1 MKRKIFSKLLMGA
14 FLIASVSMF
23 VSCKDYD
30 DDISANKKAIESAQ
44 TDLNSKITAL
54 QSALDA
60 AKSDFNTK
68 LADYATKAALA
79 TTDANV
85 ATNKQAI
92 ADAQAAAKTAQD
104 ALQAAIDANKAAAE
118 AGDAAALAAIEEAK
132 AAAAA
137 AAAKAEELSTANAQ
151 EIAKTNEA
159 VEALKQALT
168 AYATVEQLNAAVQ
181 AAQAT
186 LQTEISGKASKED
199 LAALEAALNAQIAT
213 INANLPE
220 LVAPFAKS
228 TDVKDWI
235 AAAVKNLA
243 DQEYVNKA
251 ISAALDPYAK
261 AEDVNKALEALQKSL
276 NAYAKADDL
285 KNYLSTEAFDT
296 FKASLNDV
304 ARKSDIKDW
313 VTTDA
318 LEARGYASAS
328 DLSTLAGKFETLAKN
343 ISTLN
348 DPAKVAVMVEQVGK
362 ISGIADDIATIKGD
376 VAKAQTAEQVQNLIK
391 EANKTIE
398 ANIKNLNILSVG
410 LSKRLTSLVLKPEF
424 YWEGIEAIEVPYI
437 LQTPVFAE
445 KKADYKFSYKLT
457 TDPAGDK
464 VVDVVVKNYMGWLQT
479 DKAINNRELAKY
491 VVATAPAHH
500 SLLPLTAAEQKLVVK
515 TDIAYGG
522 VAEYHLNPSK
532 ADINNATI
540 TFYDRLADTYTRS
553 LTGLN
558 IAPKDGKYTAESE
571 YNKIVDG
578 NILQVPF
585 TVNYKWLHDTFVAWA
600 NTGST
605 AIDPAWD
612 TDKDGS
618 YGSKANKSYQLPYIS
633 LEVSVP
639 AVNGADG
646 KEATPA
652 QDVNSDY
659 ALVVPAEYEI
669 VALADK
675 APETDL
681 DQETF
686 LWKKGDKWVN
696 PHEIRKN
703 HLYETVG
710 YNDSGIQAED
720 ANKANKKFNDAK
732 AYGAIPMPATHS
744 VLYNGEIDLMDYV
757 ETHANY
763 TTYTKYGMSTTDQTM
778 DPALL
783 AKLGLSYKFTIVD
796 YMIGT
801 EKTSESAHIQQHDG
815 KATGSKFI
823 PRSVT
828 EKGETIKDKTA
839 TREVID
845 REPLIR
851 VDLVTS
857 KGEIIRY
864 GYIKLRIVGE
874 KQIIDDV
881 PVEIT
886 LNDMLYMNCGNEAK
900 ITWSQVENLILA
912 KLGKEGYTKQEFEQ
926 DYKLD
931 VYGDY
936 SFMPYI
942 DPSKITGDTDPAGPL
957 YTHKWMAKRYFKNAK
972 GAYEPAIDGDKVEC
986 DDDSVVVYNAKGVN
1000 VGWSNTNNHFGEVW
1014 YTPHDNS
1021 TEGHNWDEQTNV
1033 LIWNLYPGNGTDFKA
1048 SRTTSTT
1055 TVTKEQAG
1063 NMNKAKYAA
1072 LRDAVGI
1079 DYDNH
1084 QSTKELSTVVRFINK
1099 KTGAS
1104 VWVTLIIP
1112 KTKIEFNW
1120 GEIANKDWSHW
1131 WKMNTQNFGVE
1142 QDKAPYWDEFDT
1154 HMNTP
1159 VPAYKGYKWLEV
1171 TDFKQDLRD
1180 YWHAPEEMVKMNGAK
1195 ANYSKFYAPA
1205 PGAPVDIDFIFVTPK
1220 DKLNSDGVSAAADGT
1235 WVVVGASGTK
1245 WTLKIAAG
1253 NKKIQ
1258 AVKKNGVAYG
1268 PEDVCELI
1276 ANPEDGETTVLY
1288 YRGVEDAANLYP
1300 AATDLVNKSGRYD
1313 ETGAKRFG
1321 AGTAMGEQAD
1331 PAYLMKN
1338 IDETFTAY
1346 IKVNVTHFCY
1356 DPLISKQYFNVRVL
1370 RPINVAGKE
1379 KKIKDIPNVMQ
1390 KISLR
1395 DLVDIVDYRD
1405 IPVVGRYAGAQAAA
1419 NNAFGIAAPKWDD
1432 VSAGVMSGTGT
1443 VKVQNAGVPYEF
1455 YQVQDLAVMYSEI
1468 LSDHQAPYAFRN
1480 AGALRKAAD
1489 IEAAL
1494 KAGNVKAVKDIPS
1507 LRGGLEGKDYKVAT
1521 NPRVLSLWSND
1532 ADHSLKVENT
1542 WATAQLV
1549 DMTQV
1554 NTHSKGIGKIE
1565 YTNNSG
1571 ITQLFHIYVPIAVKY
1586 NWGNIKLDNT
1596 FGKPAKLDNNYT
1608 QKVWAVITVDPSYLG
1623 E

>member
-30 DDISANKKAIESAQ
+30 DDISANTKAIEAVQS
-44 TDLNSKITAL
+44 DLQAKVSAL

-60 AKSDFNTK
+60 AKSEFNTK

-79 TTDANV
+79 TTDGNV
-85 ATNKQAI
+85 ATNASGIKTN
-92 ADAQAAAKTAQD
+92 ADA
-104 ALQAAIDANKAAAE
+104 
-118 AGDAAALAAIEEAK
+118 
-132 AAAAA
+132 
-137 AAAKAEELSTANAQ
+137 
-151 EIAKTNEA
+151 IAKTNDA
-159 VEALKQALT
+159 VNALKDALT

-181 AAQAT
+181 QAQAT
-186 LQTEISGKASKED
+186 LETAISGKASQED
-199 LAALEAALNAQIAT
+199 LKALETALNAQIAT

-228 TDVKDWI
+228 DDVKDWI
-235 AAAVKNLA
+235 AAATKNLA
-243 DQEYVNKA
+243 DQESVNN
-251 ISAALDPYAK
+251 ALATALASYAK
-261 AEDVNKALEALQKSL
+261 SADLEAYAKTADLAAYVKEGDMQKALQELQASL

-285 KNYLSTEAFDT
+285 KNYLTTSAFDT
-296 FKASLNDV
+296 FKNSLNDV

-318 LEARGYASAS
+318 LKAAGYATAADLK
-328 DLSTLAGKFETLAKN
+328 DLSDKFTALSKN

-348 DPAKVAVMVEQVGK
+348 DPEKVSTIITEVGK
-362 ISGIADDIATIKGD
+362 IATIQNDLKTIKTT
-376 VAKAQTAEQVQNLIK
+376 AEAAQTADQVKAAIK

-398 ANIKNLNILSVG
+398 ANVANLSILTVG
-410 LSKRLTSLVLKPEF
+410 LSKRLTSIVLKPEF

-437 LQTPVFAE
+437 LKTPVFKEEA
-445 KKADYKFSYKLT
+445 KDYKFSYKLT
-457 TDPAGDK
+457 SDPAGDK
-464 VVDVVVKNYMGWLQT
+464 TIDVTVKKYMGWLQT
-479 DKAINNRELAKY
+479 DSKINNRELSKY
-491 VVATAPAHH
+491 VVAAAPAHH
-500 SLLPLTAAEQKLVVK
+500 ELLPLTAAEQKLVKK

-522 VAEYHLNPSK
+522 VAEYHLNPSN
-532 ADINNATI
+532 ADIEGASI
-540 TFYDRLADTYTRS
+540 GFYDRLADTYTRS
-553 LTGLN
+553 LTALD
-558 IAPKDGKYTAESE
+558 IKAKEAKYTKDGQ
-571 YNKIVDG
+571 YNKIVSG

-585 TVNYKWLHDTFVAWA
+585 TVNYQQLHDWFIAWT

-605 AIDPAWD
+605 TIDPAWD
-612 TDKDGS
+612 TDNDGS
-618 YGSKANKSYQLPYIS
+618 FGSAYAKAGDAKRTAYQLPYVS
-633 LEVSVP
+633 LEVGVP
-639 AVNGADG
+639 AVKDADG
-646 KEATPA
+646 KELAA
-652 QDVNSDY
+652 AMDVNSDY
-659 ALVVPAEYEI
+659 ALLVPAEYEI

-710 YNDSGIQAED
+710 YSPASSTVTAED
-720 ANKANKKFNDAK
+720 ANKANQKWNNVV

-757 ETHANY
+757 ETHCNY

-778 DPALL
+778 DPTLL
-783 AKLGLSYKFTIVD
+783 TKLGLSYKFTVID
-796 YMIGT
+796 YLIGN

-815 KATGSKFI
+815 KAPGSKFI

-857 KGEIIRY
+857 NNEIVRY
-864 GYIKLRIVGE
+864 GYIKLRITGE
-874 KQIIDDV
+874 KAQVEDV

-936 SFMPYI
+936 QFMPYI
-942 DPSKITGDTDPAGPL
+942 DPTKITGDTDPKGEL
-957 YTHKWMAKRYFKNAK
+957 YTHKWMAKRYVKK
-972 GAYEPAIDGDKVEC
+972 GTAYAPAIDGDKVKC
-986 DDDSVVVYNAKGVN
+986 DDDSVKF
-1000 VGWSNTNNHFGEVW
+1000 WTNTNNHFGEVW

-1033 LIWNLYPGNGTDFKA
+1033 LIWNLYPGNGTA
-1048 SRTTSTT
+1048 PLATRTTSTT
-1055 TVTKEQAG
+1055 KVGKEQAG
-1063 NMNKAKYAA
+1063 NMDKAKYAA
-1072 LRDAVGI
+1072 LRTVVGI

-1131 WKMNTQNFGVE
+1131 WKMNTQNYGVE
-1142 QDKAPYWDEFDT
+1142 QAKAPYWDEFDT

-1171 TDFKQDLRD
+1171 SDFKQDLRD

-1205 PGAPVDIDFIFVTPK
+1205 PGAPVDIDFIFVTPQ
-1220 DKLNSDGVSAAADGT
+1220 DKLNSDGVSAKADGT
-1235 WVVVGASGTK
+1235 WDVYGASGTK

-1258 AVKKNGVAYG
+1258 AVKKDNVAYG

-1276 ANPEDGETTVLY
+1276 ANGEDGETTVLY

-1331 PAYLMKN
+1331 VKYLNKN
-1338 IDETFTAY
+1338 VDETFTAY

-1356 DPLISKQYFNVRVL
+1356 DPLISKQYFNVRVI

-1390 KISLR
+1390 KISIR
-1395 DLVDIVDYRD
+1395 DLVDIIDYRD
-1405 IPVVGRYAGAQAAA
+1405 IPVVGRYAAAQAAGK
-1419 NNAFGIAAPKWDD
+1419 NAFGIAAPKWED
-1432 VSAGVMSGTGT
+1432 VVANKTTSIMSATGF
-1443 VKVQNAGVPYEF
+1443 VKEQNVGVPYEF
-1455 YQVQDLAVMYSEI
+1455 YQIQDLAVMYSEI

-1480 AGALRKAAD
+1480 AGALRTDAAIKAAQT
-1489 IEAAL
+1489 
-1494 KAGNVKAVKDIPS
+1494 AGNVKAVKDIPS
-1507 LRGGLEGKDYKVAT
+1507 LRGGLEGKNYLDPT
-1521 NPRVLSLWSND
+1521 TPRVLSLWSND
-1532 ADHSLKVENT
+1532 FDHSLKVDDT

-1549 DMTQV
+1549 DMTQT